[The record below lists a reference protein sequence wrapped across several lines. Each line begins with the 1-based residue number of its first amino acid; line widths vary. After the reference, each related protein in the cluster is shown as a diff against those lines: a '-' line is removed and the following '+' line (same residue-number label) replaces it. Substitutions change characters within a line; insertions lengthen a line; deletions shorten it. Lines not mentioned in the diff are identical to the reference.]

1 MIQKEMNQKV
11 QTYAQWN
18 ENVGLKAIKT
28 ATKWVDVKI
37 NWVIQKRNYIND
49 DKLKENYKTFLK
61 DNRLILKLQ

>member
-28 ATKWVDVKI
+28 ARKWVDVKI